1 MDRRNFIA
9 ASSIAAGG
17 MMASHSLAA
26 EKNPYGDKQF
36 LELRLYQV
44 ANEAQQKRLGAFLR
58 DVAIPAMNRIGIKP
72 IGAFVALEDANDL
85 TITLLMPH
93 PSLESV
99 VTCTSKLL
107 ADELFLRDGKAFL
120 ELSSKDKGYE
130 RIDSALLLSF
140 DAVPKVEVPKRIPE
154 RVFQLRCYES
164 HSILAGQK
172 KIEMFNGGGEIDIF
186 RRTGLAPI
194 FFGQMIVGKNVPNLT
209 YMVGFENI
217 EAQKEGWKKFG
228 GDPAWDKLKND
239 PQYADTVSKIHNTLL
254 RPLPYSQI

>member
-9 ASSIAAGG
+9 ASSLAAGG
-17 MMASHSLAA
+17 LMASGALAA
-26 EKNPYGDKQF
+26 DKASYGNKQF
-36 LELRLYQV
+36 LEQRFYQV
-44 ANEAQQKRLGAFLR
+44 SSEAQQKRLGAFLR

-72 IGAFVALEDANDL
+72 IGAFVPLEDASDL

-99 VTCTSKLL
+99 VTCTSRLL
-107 ADELFLRDGKAFL
+107 ADELFMRDGKAFL

-130 RIDSALLLSF
+130 RVESSLLLSF
-140 DAVPKVEVPKRIPE
+140 DAVPKVEAPKRIPE

-164 HSILAGQK
+164 HSVLTGQK
-172 KIEMFNGGGEIDIF
+172 KIEMFNTGGEIDIF

-194 FFGQMIVGKNVPNLT
+194 FFGEMIIGKNVPNLT
-209 YMVGFENI
+209 YMVGFENL
-217 EAQKEGWKKFG
+217 EAQKEGWKKFIA
-228 GDPAWDKLKND
+228 DPAWKSLSND
-239 PQYADTVSKIHNTLL
+239 PQYADTVSKIHNILL

>member
-9 ASSIAAGG
+9 ASSFAAGG
-17 MMASHSLAA
+17 IMASQSLAA
-26 EKNPYGDKQF
+26 ENVSYANKQF
-36 LELRLYQV
+36 LELRHYQV
-44 ANEAQQKRLGAFLR
+44 ADEAQQKLLGAFLR

-72 IGAFVALEDANDL
+72 IGAFIPLEDANDL
-85 TITLLMPH
+85 AITLLMPH

-107 ADELFLRDGKAFL
+107 ADELFMKDGKAFL

-130 RIDSALLLSF
+130 RIESSLLLSF

-172 KIEMFNGGGEIDIF
+172 KIEMFNTGGEIDIF
-186 RRTGLAPI
+186 RRTGLPPV
-194 FFGQMIVGKNVPNLT
+194 FFGQMIIGKNVPNLT

-217 EAQKEGWKKFG
+217 EAQKEGWKKFVA
-228 GDPAWDKLKND
+228 DPAWETLKND
-239 PQYADTVSKIHNTLL
+239 PRYADTVSKIHNILL
-254 RPLPYSQI
+254 RPLPCSQL